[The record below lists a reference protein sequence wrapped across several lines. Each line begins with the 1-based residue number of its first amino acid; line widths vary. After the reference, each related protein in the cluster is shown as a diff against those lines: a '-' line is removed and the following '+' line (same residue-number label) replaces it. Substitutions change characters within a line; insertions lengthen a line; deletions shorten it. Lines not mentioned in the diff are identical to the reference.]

1 MKGKKIL
8 KRLLKVCL
16 VIIVLL
22 IVAVGFINYRLSSY
36 AKLPEGVVR
45 VTNKDEYY
53 KAIDKAIHNYNEKLI
68 VAITDMSDNS
78 YYNIDTVE
86 KVLMDNPELHEICTK
101 AEGKQKKLTIP
112 IEMEINF
119 KYSDDV
125 KILKNREKAVQDK
138 TKEIIKKVIKSG
150 MKDYEKELAVHDYI
164 INNSKYD
171 VRADKGS
178 MPPVSNTA
186 YGVLINKL
194 GACVG
199 YADAM
204 KRLLNAAGIE
214 SKIIVG
220 IGSNDGKRTGHAW
233 NLVKIGG
240 EYYHLDATWNDPIT
254 EDGSNSVRH
263 TYFNLSDNQI
273 KRNHEWDESKYVKCN
288 STKLNFQNLGLSEK
302 DYKGNE
308 TTTIHNYDEFYS
320 AIQKAV
326 TSGKRDISMNILNYN
341 EDDYNL
347 ESAVTKIYK
356 SIGKSGKYSWTED
369 KDEIHSSK
377 IITLTFE

>member
-36 AKLPEGVVR
+36 VKLPEGVVR

-53 KAIDKAIHNYNEKLI
+53 KAIDKAIHNYDEKLI
-68 VAITDMSDNS
+68 VAITDMNDNS

-101 AEGKQKKLTIP
+101 AEGKQKKFTIP

-125 KILKNREKAVQDK
+125 KTLKNREKAVQAN
-138 TKEIIKKVIKSG
+138 TKEIIKKVIKPG
-150 MKDYEKELAVHDYI
+150 MKDYEKEVALHDYI
-164 INNSKYD
+164 VNNSKYD
-171 VRADKGS
+171 IRADKGT
-178 MPPVSNTA
+178 MPMVSNTA

-199 YADAM
+199 YSDAM

-220 IGSNDGKRTGHAW
+220 TGSDGGKKIGHAW

-240 EYYHLDATWNDPIT
+240 EYHHLDVTWDDPIT
-254 EDGSNSVRH
+254 EDGSNTVRH
-263 TYFNLSDNQI
+263 TYFNLSDSQI
-273 KRNHEWDESKYVKCN
+273 KRNHQWNGSKYVKCN
-288 STKLNFQNLGLSEK
+288 STKFNFQNLGLSEK

-320 AIQKAV
+320 SIQQAV
-326 TSGKRDISMNILNYN
+326 TSGKREISMNILNYN
-341 EDDYNL
+341 KNVYDL
-347 ESAVTKIYK
+347 ESAVTKIYR
-356 SIGKSGKYSWTED
+356 SIGKAGRYSWTED
-369 KDEIHSSK
+369 KDEIHNSK